1 MLRAEEI
8 EVHFEGLTA
17 IDKVTLT
24 LDQGVIL
31 GLIGPNGA
39 GKSTLVNALTGF
51 QKRTH
56 GTVRLDQVD
65 ISDWT
70 ADRIAR
76 HGIARTFQA
85 VRLFRGLTVI
95 ENLAAA
101 AVGTGHTRRA
111 AEAEAQEILEWMGLA
126 DRAGQLA
133 GALPY
138 GDQRRVAIG
147 RALALKPRFVLLDEP
162 AAGMSDAEC
171 DDLVGLIGRVPE
183 HYGCGVLLIE
193 HNMRVIMNACAQIH
207 VIDSGR
213 TIAEGTP
220 AEIQEHP
227 EVVRAYLGTK
237 SEAGNARG

>member
-1 MLRAEEI
+1 MLQAEEI
-8 EVHFEGLTA
+8 EVRFEGLIA
-17 IDKVTLT
+17 IDKVSLS
-24 LDQGVIL
+24 LEQGDIL

-51 QKRTH
+51 QKRSH
-56 GTVRLDQVD
+56 GMVRLDQID
-65 ISDWT
+65 ISGWT

-76 HGIARTFQA
+76 HGVARTFQA
-85 VRLFRGLTVI
+85 VRLFHRLTVL

-111 AEAEAQEILEWMGLA
+111 AERRADEVLAWMDLT
-126 DRAGQLA
+126 DRAAQLA

-147 RALALKPRFVLLDEP
+147 RALALAPRYLLLDEP

-171 DDLVGLIGRVPE
+171 DELVGLIGRVPE

-227 EVVRAYLGTK
+227 DVVRAYLGSK
-237 SEAGNARG
+237 SETRNARR

>member
-1 MLRAEEI
+1 MLQAEEI
-8 EVHFEGLTA
+8 QVRFDGLTA
-17 IDKVTLT
+17 VDRVSLAVEQGKV
-24 LDQGVIL
+24 L

-56 GTVRLDQVD
+56 GVVRLDDVD
-65 ISDWT
+65 IGDWS

-85 VRLFRGLTVI
+85 VRLFRGLSVI

-101 AVGTGHTRRA
+101 AVGAGHTRRA
-111 AEAEAQEILEWMGLA
+111 GEGIAEEILAWMALS
-126 DRAGQLA
+126 DRADQLA
-133 GALPY
+133 GSLPY

-147 RALALKPRFVLLDEP
+147 RALALAPRYLLLDEP

-171 DDLVGLIGRVPE
+171 DELVGLIGRVPQ

-193 HNMRVIMNACAQIH
+193 HNMRVIMNACARIH

-213 TIAEGTP
+213 TIADGTP

-227 EVVRAYLGTK
+227 EVVRAYLGSK
-237 SEAGNARG
+237 SESRHARR

>member
-17 IDKVTLT
+17 IDKVSLT